1 MEEPLSFLK
10 MILEHVNIHRKK
22 KREQNQTKCTG
33 DRPHDFKP
41 GS

>member
-1 MEEPLSFLK
+1 MK
-10 MILEHVNIHRKK
+10 KKK

-41 GS
+41 GSWALNAKFRTMKLL